1 MYYVRYE
8 AERQENEYGVDKG
21 FADLFASFLKSW
33 GGWGLH
39 VAG

>member
-1 MYYVRYE
+1 MYCVRYQ
-8 AERQENEYGVDKG
+8 AEGQENEYCVDKG
-21 FADLFASFLKSW
+21 FADVVTSVFEGR